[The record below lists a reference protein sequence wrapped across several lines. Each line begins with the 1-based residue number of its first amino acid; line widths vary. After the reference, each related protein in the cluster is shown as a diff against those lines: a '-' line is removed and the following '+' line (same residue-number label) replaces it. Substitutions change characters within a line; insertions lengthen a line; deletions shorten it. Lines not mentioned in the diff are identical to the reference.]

1 MKRFVLVGHTQR
13 AAASLEIFNA
23 PDGTHV
29 TIGESARTLD
39 QNAAQWPIL
48 EAFARQ
54 LRWPVNGHMVE
65 LEADDWKDILTAA
78 FERESRVAEGLNG
91 GHVLLG
97 QRTRQYSKAKF
108 SEWLEFLHSVAAER
122 GVEL

>member
-13 AAASLEIFNA
+13 AAASLAIFNA

-29 TIGESARTLD
+29 TIGDPERTLD
-39 QNAAQWPIL
+39 QNAAMWPVL
-48 EAFARQ
+48 EAFASQ
-54 LRWPVNGHMVE
+54 LEWPVNGSLTPMTAE
-65 LEADDWKDILTAA
+65 EWKDVLTAA
-78 FERESRVAEGLNG
+78 FEKERRVAEGLNG
-91 GHVLLG
+91 GHVFLG